1 MTNLKSYLYKLSRQ
15 KSASCFPY
23 KLEPSGKFLMGLI
36 QFKEQPSDQLFVE
49 ATKDDELVIK
59 RTCVPQSHVRMH
71 ELSLKKRFPQ
81 LVSIYIAEFRC
92 CCVIVQLQVTSSVNS
107 LILVE
112 V

>member
-1 MTNLKSYLYKLSRQ
+1 MDLLCDIMIRFIGQS
-15 KSASCFPY
+15 SA
-23 KLEPSGKFLMGLI
+23 
-36 QFKEQPSDQLFVE
+36 FKPELFVE
-49 ATKDDELVIK
+49 STKDEELVIK
-59 RTCVPQSHVRMH
+59 RTCVPQSHVCMH